1 MKYLSRSILGVPQLC
16 SESLFSTISEVLENR
31 ELRQQSLNTESIV
44 EAVPSLLSEKLKN
57 LGFGVLSVS
66 GVLTAK
72 PHPYKALCGLT
83 DYQSLVSEM
92 EAYAKSGKKT
102 VVMVLESDGGEAYG
116 VFSAAKRIRKL
127 ADEHNIKLIGYVDGN
142 CCSAAYAL
150 GSVCHELIS
159 HDESFSIGSIGVVI
173 KLLNDSKKLENEG
186 YSRTF
191 IFAGNN
197 KIPFAQDG
205 SFKQSFLDDL
215 QESVNSTYQ
224 NFVEHAATYREG
236 MSVDD
241 VKNTQAKVYNA
252 EKALKIKLV
261 DKLMTQEQFLNY
273 LQNPTSKQQSTQAS
287 VKSNSLLE
295 TIRNKKSAPK
305 VKTQVEAVEEELTY
319 EQEKELHRQK
329 LVSAVRTAKLKRGL

>member
-57 LGFGVLSVS
+57 LGCGVLSVS

-72 PHPYKALCGLT
+72 PQPYKALCGLT
-83 DYQSLVSEM
+83 DYRSLISEM
-92 EAYAKSGKKT
+92 EAYVKSGKKT

-173 KLLNDSKKLENEG
+173 KLLNDSKKLEKEG
-186 YSRTF
+186 YSRTYVY
-191 IFAGNN
+191 AGNN
-197 KIPFAQDG
+197 KIPFSQDG
-205 SFKQSFLDDL
+205 SFKQDFLDDL
-215 QESVNSTYQ
+215 QESVNATYQ
-224 NFVEHAATYREG
+224 NFVSHVATYRPLTKQQII
-236 MSVDD
+236 D
-241 VKNTQAKVYNA
+241 TQAKVYNA
-252 EKALKIKLV
+252 DKALSLKLV

-273 LQNPTSKQQSTQAS
+273 LQNPQSEQPS
-287 VKSNSLLE
+287 VKSNSLLKI
-295 TIRNKKSAPK
+295 IRNKKSTPK
-305 VKTQVEAVEEELTY
+305 VKVEAVEEIEVD
-319 EQEKELHRQK
+319 EKLQHRLKLEK
-329 LVSAVRTAKLKRGL
+329 LVKSKRGL